1 MKCMSQY
8 LRIMSLKMRW
18 PWIWA
23 TFGIQRLFK
32 WPHNAWMISPHP
44 GHMWA
49 VDLGNSFTTH
59 LSCEAQCTSWF
70 VLFIVSICDVV
81 VGNEH
86 PDRASITF
94 TDHEWVFDAIIVFA
108 VSEY

>member
-1 MKCMSQY
+1 MKCLSQY

-18 PWIWA
+18 VWIWA
-23 TFGIQRLFK
+23 TFGIQT
-32 WPHNAWMISPHP
+32 NAWILRPHP

-59 LSCEAQCTSWF
+59 LSWEAQSTSSFGLF
-70 VLFIVSICDVV
+70 VVSICDVE

-86 PDRASITF
+86 PDWAST
-94 TDHEWVFDAIIVFA
+94 TSADHEWVFDAIIVFA
-108 VSEY
+108 VTEF